1 MCLVLCFQMYGE
13 KVEEAN
19 ELKLDL
25 MEVKDLL
32 RAQIQEFTCEAPL
45 KAD

>member
-1 MCLVLCFQMYGE
+1 MYGE

-25 MEVKDLL
+25 VEVKELL
-32 RAQIQEFTCEAPL
+32 RAQIQEFTCEVPQ
-45 KAD
+45 KVMD